1 MTATTSSLG
10 KAEADLPKR
19 SFCAHNPKWQRFQP
33 TLIVPSEKAA
43 GVALSSQ
50 AKEVYVYQRQYSHV
64 YDQRL
69 AMLKPRCWE
78 NLKDESATRVNR
90 ILELANLPDDTRSMV
105 VGTVVKEAGDP
116 KQDPVHSHTK
126 CRSSD
131 QIYLEDDS
139 GRVALEVDFPHQYC
153 TGIVLGA
160 VGIVDH
166 TGTLKVDRIACPHSA
181 APPMLTES
189 SPEQA
194 TDEDSCVLLIS
205 NLQCGDE
212 NVSAL
217 QREMVLSYVNG
228 HFTKDAKKVARVIV
242 AGGGP
247 SAKNPLE
254 GSKAFDKW
262 TNHLLKSGVP
272 VDVIPGSKDPTT
284 ASWPQRP
291 LHSSLFPKSS
301 TSNIF
306 SRSPN
311 PYAAEHGNRLVVGTD
326 GENIADLRKSILQ
339 QGSGAGSDDDAALS
353 QVTDLQALGNT
364 LDWAHMCPT
373 GPDSVP
379 TIPHADMDPM
389 VLSQTPH
396 IYFSGA
402 ASKFDTSLANDQTRL
417 VCVPSF
423 ADTGEVVL
431 VNLKSLEVELLRFRD
446 TN

>member
-1 MTATTSSLG
+1 MTAATPSSSS
-10 KAEADLPKR
+10 KSSADLPKR
-19 SFCAHNPKWQRFQP
+19 SFCSHTPKWQRFQA

-43 GVALSSQ
+43 GLSTQ

-78 NLKDESATRVNR
+78 ALKDETATRVNR

-116 KQDPVHSHTK
+116 KQDVIHPDTK
-126 CRSSD
+126 CRASD
-131 QIYLEDDS
+131 QVYLEDDS
-139 GRVALEVDFPHQYC
+139 GRVALDVEFPYQYC

-181 APPMLTES
+181 APPALTES
-189 SPEQA
+189 SPEEA

-205 NLQCGDE
+205 NMQCGGS
-212 NVSAL
+212 NVSSL
-217 QREMVLSYVNG
+217 QREMVLSYING
-228 HFTKDAKKVARVIV
+228 HFTSDAKKVARVIV

-247 SAKNPLE
+247 SSKNPLE
-254 GSKAFDKW
+254 GSKEFDKW

-272 VDVIPGSKDPTT
+272 VDVLPGSNDPTT

-301 TSNIF
+301 KSNIF

-311 PYAAEHGNRLVVGTD
+311 PYAAQHGARLVMGTD

-339 QGSGAGSDDDAALS
+339 QQDDDAGASTLVSDLHAL
-353 QVTDLQALGNT
+353 NKT

-396 IYFSGA
+396 VYFSGSA
-402 ASKFDTSLANDQTRL
+402 TKFDSALVNDQTRL

-423 ADTGEVVL
+423 AETGEVVL
-431 VNLKSLEVELLRFRD
+431 VNLKSLDVELLRFRD
-446 TN
+446 